1 MILKIK
7 NLGPLKMAEL
17 DISKKILFF
26 VGFNNSGK
34 TYLSQLIWGIYNK
47 SFYDGFIESCD
58 VNKILK
64 TDDIAN
70 FSIKEDSLET
80 LIDEYS
86 IFIKN
91 NIHLIFK
98 LEKNYFKNFY
108 IDLSLNK
115 DVTKLIATNMKVDFS
130 NAQDTDEKITITSK
144 ENNHTLDINLSKNTD
159 KEEIK
164 RRIVHFLFI
173 GLFDA
178 QSFYLPSTRGA
189 YTTFYQY
196 IYKIEKDKKDKLD
209 NFFLS
214 EGNDI
219 DKFFAI
225 IKENQP
231 SYTMAM
237 NELISKMVSLRQ
249 NSTINEEYTEIQ
261 NKVKNLIGGGI
272 NIKTTSTG
280 KKELKLSIK
289 GNVELPMYLAS
300 SNSNQLTTLYLY
312 FRHWISETNK
322 NFLVLDEPEEN
333 LHPKHQYE
341 LLNTLIDFT
350 SKGNKLLL
358 TTHST
363 LIAKMI
369 NNYVTYSQL
378 TDENKSKIDT
388 SHMNTDIKKEDI
400 EICFF
405 DGEQVKHYDIDEYGI
420 VFKDFLA
427 VENDIASLS
436 NEINRELY
444 KQGNS

>member
-1 MILKIK
+1 MILNIK
-7 NLGPLKMAEL
+7 NLGPLKKVEL

-34 TYLSQLIWGIYNK
+34 TYLSQLIWGIYNRA
-47 SFYDGFIESCD
+47 FYDRFIENCD

-64 TDDIAN
+64 TEEIAR
-70 FSIKEDSLET
+70 FEIKEDSLKT
-80 LIDEYS
+80 LLNEYS
-86 IFIKN
+86 DFIKN
-91 NIHLIFK
+91 NVHLIFK
-98 LEKNYFKNFY
+98 LEKKYFEKFQ
-108 IDLSLNK
+108 ISLSLYE
-115 DVTKLIATNMKVDFS
+115 DIAKLIATDIKVDFN
-130 NAQDTDEKITITSK
+130 NAQDVEEKITIVSK
-144 ENNHTLDINLSKNTD
+144 KNKHTLDINLSKSTD
-159 KEEIK
+159 KEDIK

-209 NFFLS
+209 DFFLS
-214 EGNDI
+214 EEKDMA
-219 DKFFAI
+219 KFIAFMQ
-225 IKENQP
+225 ENQP

-237 NELISKMVSLRQ
+237 NELISKMVSLKQ
-249 NSTINEEYTEIQ
+249 NSTINEEYEEFQ
-261 NKVKNLIGGGI
+261 NRIKTLIGGGI
-272 NIKTTSTG
+272 NIVTSVSG

-289 GNVELPMYLAS
+289 GNIELPMYVAS
-300 SNSNQLTTLYLY
+300 ANSNQLTTLYLY
-312 FRHWISETNK
+312 FRHWISKTSR

-333 LHPKHQYE
+333 LHPKHQYK
-341 LLNTLIDFT
+341 LLNTLMDFT
-350 SKGNKLLL
+350 EKGNKLLL

-378 TDENKSKIDT
+378 RDENKSKINST
-388 SHMNTDIKKEDI
+388 HINTNIKKEDI

-405 DGEQVKHYDIDEYGI
+405 DGEQVKHYDIEEYGV

-427 VENDIASLS
+427 IEDEIASLS

-444 KQGNS
+444 KQGKS

>member
-1 MILKIK
+1 MILKIR
-7 NLGPLKMAEL
+7 NLGPLKKAEL

-34 TYLSQLIWGIYNK
+34 TYLSQLIWGIYNR
-47 SFYDGFIESCD
+47 SFYDKFIEKCD

-64 TDDIAN
+64 TEDISN
-70 FSIKEDSLET
+70 FSINEENLNT
-80 LIDEYS
+80 LVSEYS
-86 IFIKN
+86 KFIKE

-98 LEKNYFKNFY
+98 QEKKYFENFS
-108 IDLSLNK
+108 IDLLVNE
-115 DVTKLIATNMKVDFS
+115 DTIKLIATDMKVDFN
-130 NAQDTDEKITITSK
+130 NAQDED
-144 ENNHTLDINLSKNTD
+144 
-159 KEEIK
+159 IK

-209 NFFLS
+209 DFFLS
-214 EGNDI
+214 EEKDI
-219 DKFFAI
+219 DKFITFM
-225 IKENQP
+225 KDNQP

-237 NELISKMVSLRQ
+237 NELISKMFLLKQSS
-249 NSTINEEYTEIQ
+249 NINRDYTEFQ
-261 NKVKNLIGGGI
+261 NRIKALLGGGI
-272 NIKTTSTG
+272 NIRTSSSG

-289 GNVELPMYLAS
+289 DKIELPMYLAS
-300 SNSNQLTTLYLY
+300 SNSNQLTTLYFY
-312 FRHWISETNK
+312 FRHWISQTNR

-350 SKGNKLLL
+350 AQGNKLLL

-378 TDENKSKIDT
+378 TDESKSKI
-388 SHMNTDIKKEDI
+388 NTTHIKTNIKKEDI

-405 DGEQVKHYDIDEYGI
+405 DGEQVKDYNIEEYGI

-427 VENDIASLS
+427 IENDIASLS
-436 NEINRELY
+436 NEINRALY
-444 KQGNS
+444 KQGNN